1 MLPAVTARAKPHGV
15 DRVGQGVSVPLCDR
29 CVSTLRTDMPVRT
42 VASDADALELIAR
55 GGNGPRLS
63 ERSAPRTCRLADKA
77 VHTAVEMIW
86 GTAPTSEDCLNIP
99 LPPIQTGFRPFN
111 G

>member
-63 ERSAPRTCRLADKA
+63 EWCTPR
-77 VHTAVEMIW
+77 
-86 GTAPTSEDCLNIP
+86 G
-99 LPPIQTGFRPFN
+99 
-111 G
+111 